1 MTFFGNHELFG
12 GGEHT
17 KLQTG
22 TNNTTKNATTM
33 QTDSLIQLPQIMTC
47 IYCNLMP
54 SSCHNK

>member
-47 IYCNLMP
+47 IYCNL
-54 SSCHNK
+54 